1 MRTYKSERLFHL
13 LNNTAILIISLLM
26 LLPLVHMLAVS
37 LSSSHYIHT
46 NDVFLWPKGF
56 NLNAYQYIFGQER
69 LWRSLGITVYI
80 TVVGTIVHLF
90 FTVTISYA
98 LSRSYMPARS
108 LILKL
113 ILLTMIFSISLIPY
127 FLVVR
132 QMNMLNS
139 LWALMIPNALGAW
152 GVFVSKTFMQGL
164 PSELF
169 EAARI
174 DGCSE
179 FGLFARIA
187 IPTSL
192 PLIAAISLFHAVGQW
207 NSYFSAIIFIQDKS
221 LYPLQMLVREIVLVG
236 DINSNMD
243 NYSTVMNDTQPE
255 QLKAALLLY
264 AVLPIVAVYP
274 FLQKYFVKGSMLG
287 SLKE

>member
-1 MRTYKSERLFHL
+1 
-13 LNNTAILIISLLM
+13 
-26 LLPLVHMLAVS
+26 
-37 LSSSHYIHT
+37 
-46 NDVFLWPKGF
+46 
-56 NLNAYQYIFGQER
+56 
-69 LWRSLGITVYI
+69 
-80 TVVGTIVHLF
+80 
-90 FTVTISYA
+90 
-98 LSRSYMPARS
+98 MPARS